1 VGLRPSNT
9 VATCTSLKGELHGQ
23 KKLSNVTEKICR
35 KRVVLKHTITSYPQ
49 ITNFSEWH
57 RW

>member
-1 VGLRPSNT
+1 
-9 VATCTSLKGELHGQ
+9 LKGELHGQ

-49 ITNFSEWH
+49 ITNFSEWR